1 MSRHFLFDPE
11 GMAPA
16 KGFSYGAISSSG
28 RILHVAGITGHAE
41 DESIDE
47 DIVAQFSAACASV
60 ARVVEEAGGS
70 VDDVVSITIYTPAME
85 DYRKN
90 LRPLGVAYR
99 EVFGRHF
106 PPMAL
111 IGVSELFDPRALVE
125 LVCVAVVPDDADQSS

>member
-1 MSRHFLFDPE
+1 MSRHHLFDPE

-16 KGFSYGAISSSG
+16 RGFSYGAIAGPG
-28 RILHVAGITGHAE
+28 RLLHLAGITGHAA

-47 DIVAQFSAACASV
+47 DLVAQFSAACSSV

-70 VDDVVSITIYTPAME
+70 SDDIVSMTIYTSAMD

-90 LRPLGVAYR
+90 LRPIGVAYR
-99 EVFGRHF
+99 EVFGKHF

-111 IGVSELFDPRALVE
+111 IGVSELFDSRALVE
-125 LVCVAVVPDDADQSS
+125 LACVAVVPDGD

>member
-1 MSRHFLFDPE
+1 MAGTVTRHHLFDPE

-16 KGFSYGAISSSG
+16 RGFSYGSIAGPG
-28 RILHVAGITGHAE
+28 RLLHLAGITGHGE

-47 DIVAQFSAACASV
+47 GVVDQFSAACRSI

-70 VDDVVSITIYTPAME
+70 PQDVVSMTIYTSVMQ

-90 LRPLGVAYR
+90 LRPIGVAYR
-99 EVFGRHF
+99 DVFGKHF

-125 LVCVAVVPDDADQSS
+125 IVCIAVVPNAD